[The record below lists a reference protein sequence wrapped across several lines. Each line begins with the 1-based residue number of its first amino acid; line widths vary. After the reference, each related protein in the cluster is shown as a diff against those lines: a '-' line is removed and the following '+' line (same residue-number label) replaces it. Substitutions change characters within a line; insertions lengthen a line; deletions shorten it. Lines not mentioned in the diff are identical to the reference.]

1 MSVLRRVAA
10 VAALVLAL
18 GGCSAPAPEPLP
30 TDTPPAAPATAPTSD
45 AVPAD
50 HPDAVPPE
58 LRVPEPK
65 DARGIP
71 VCDLLTP
78 GQLTALGL
86 VPETANEVRVDAAA
100 AGCDWAVAAE
110 PGDRAGIGVRITEVP
125 ALVGYYRIRDVYADF
140 EPITVSGHPGFRYSR
155 NPGSGCVH
163 GIAIADHQYLD
174 TDGSS
179 LNPPGEAD
187 PDPCSRTRRM
197 AEMALSNLP
206 PLR

>member
-1 MSVLRRVAA
+1 MRAPALAA
-10 VAALVLAL
+10 AATALVITVGTL
-18 GGCSAPAPEPLP
+18 GACSAPAAPPS
-30 TDTPPAAPATAPTSD
+30 TQPPAPPAVTPGD
-45 AVPAD
+45 
-50 HPDAVPPE
+50 DAVPPE

-86 VPETANEVRVDAAA
+86 VPETATERRDGPAAE
-100 AGCDWAVAAE
+100 CTWAVAAE
-110 PGDRAGIGVRITEVP
+110 PGDRAAILTRIPTEVP

-174 TDGSS
+174 TSGSI

-197 AEMALSNLP
+197 AEMVLSNLP